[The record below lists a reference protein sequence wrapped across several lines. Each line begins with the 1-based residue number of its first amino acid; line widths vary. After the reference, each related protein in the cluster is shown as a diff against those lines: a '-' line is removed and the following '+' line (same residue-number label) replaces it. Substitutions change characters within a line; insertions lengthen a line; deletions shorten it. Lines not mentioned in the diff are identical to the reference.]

1 MTSEE
6 KPAKNKGG
14 RPPRDVPPD
23 RTTRFWNQQCK
34 AHSKRTGAQCQRP
47 AMHGQ
52 KVCYQH
58 GGAAPQNRKKGER
71 VFAQY
76 QAKAHTARL
85 MHDLAYT
92 AETGVKD
99 PLDALERLAVEIMA
113 NKDALG
119 SMVNTLEGQ
128 IETSNNFGE
137 EKIRGVLEM
146 YNAALDR
153 TMKVLDAL
161 LKHDIEGKKVKIMQG
176 QAEAVAALVMRVLI
190 GSGLNGPKL
199 TQAKTEL
206 AAGLKELTVVE
217 GDA

>member
-1 MTSEE
+1 MANDE
-6 KPAKNKGG
+6 KPAKKG
-14 RPPRDVPPD
+14 RPPLPPEQKP
-23 RTTRFWNQQCK
+23 RYWNQQCK
-34 AHSKRTGAQCQRP
+34 AHSKNTGARCTRP
-47 AMHGQ
+47 AMKGQ

-85 MHDLAYT
+85 MHDLAYK
-92 AETGVKD
+92 AESGVKD

-119 SMVNTLEGQ
+119 SMVNDLKGQ

-161 LKHDIEGKKVKIMQG
+161 LKHDIEGKKVKIMQD
-176 QAEAVAALVMRVLI
+176 QAQAVAALVTRVLVS
-190 GSGLNGPKL
+190 SGLAGPAL
-199 TQAKTEL
+199 TKAKTEL

-217 GDA
+217 GDV